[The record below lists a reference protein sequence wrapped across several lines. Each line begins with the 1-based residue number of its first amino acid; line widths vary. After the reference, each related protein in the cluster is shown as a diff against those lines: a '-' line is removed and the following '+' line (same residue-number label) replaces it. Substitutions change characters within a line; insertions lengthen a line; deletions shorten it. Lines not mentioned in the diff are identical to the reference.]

1 MTEIVPSYLARSRDD
16 FVKADFA
23 TYHHVAML
31 TPAALLKLGKSPR
44 D

>member
-1 MTEIVPSYLARSRDD
+1 
-16 FVKADFA
+16 VKADCA

-31 TPAALLKLGKSPR
+31 TPAALLKLGLSPR